1 MQDVNDF
8 DDDVLLALAQHP
20 EGASALDLLPHVVAA
35 RGPRVRESEV
45 ENALFSL
52 DECGLA
58 VQIDGGARGRRPSTD
73 SAAARPRRWSLGAEG
88 EIAVDAVSAGPE
100 TAR

>member
-1 MQDVNDF
+1 VNDF

-20 EGASALDLLPHVVAA
+20 EGASALDLLPYVVAA

-58 VQIDGGARGRRPSTD
+58 VQVDGDARRRRPTAD
-73 SAAARPRRWSLGAEG
+73 AEQGGRRRWSLDPAGK
-88 EIAVDAVSAGPE
+88 IAVAAVG
-100 TAR
+100 ARPGTTR

>member
-1 MQDVNDF
+1 MNDF

-20 EGASALDLLPHVVAA
+20 ESASALDLLPHVVAA

-45 ENALFSL
+45 ENALFAL
-52 DECGLA
+52 DECGFA
-58 VQIDGGARGRRPSTD
+58 VQVDGGARGRRPNAD
-73 SAAARPRRWSLGAEG
+73 REPVVRRWSLGAAG
-88 EIAVDAVSAGPE
+88 EIAVAAVGSGPD

>member
-1 MQDVNDF
+1 VQGVNDF

-52 DECGLA
+52 DECGFA
-58 VQIDGGARGRRPSTD
+58 VQIDGGARRRRPP
-73 SAAARPRRWSLGAEG
+73 SAADPGGRRRWSLVEAGQA
-88 EIAVDAVSAGPE
+88 AVASVNAGSDAN
-100 TAR
+100 R